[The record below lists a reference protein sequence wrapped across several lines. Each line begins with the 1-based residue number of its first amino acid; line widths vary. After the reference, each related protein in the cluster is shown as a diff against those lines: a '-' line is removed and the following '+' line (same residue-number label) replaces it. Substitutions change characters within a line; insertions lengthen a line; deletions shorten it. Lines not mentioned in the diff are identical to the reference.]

1 MFKNWKNKI
10 LNHEETPPKG
20 VWDSIS
26 AKMDEEDA
34 VHLPG
39 FVSKLNAYEVAP
51 PPAAWDNIANTLDD
65 EKVVAVN
72 RKNPKL
78 IILYRRV
85 AVAASVLLIITT
97 AILLNNKKA
106 PHKQDAIAKNIQQ
119 EKPVPVINTVPPT
132 VTDTI
137 TRSHPFEKSTIALHT
152 EKKKANILSPN
163 EDINASKDIDPIDYA
178 KTEAVP
184 LTNDPF
190 ANNKEKIRNSN
201 GTIVMDLDQL
211 GAPNTYVITSLG
223 PNGEERRVS
232 SKIAAYIGYL
242 NDKSPDTEEYLD
254 KIIKE
259 SSIWKA
265 RLKQWSDKL
274 INNSVSPSFSNYLDV
289 FELSNLLSEKK

>member
-1 MFKNWKNKI
+1 MFRNWKNRI
-10 LNHEETPPKG
+10 LNHEEIPPKG
-20 VWDSIS
+20 VWDSII
-26 AKMDEEDA
+26 AKMDEDDTA
-34 VHLPG
+34 LLPG
-39 FVSKLNAYEVAP
+39 FASKLNDYEVAP
-51 PPAAWDNIANTLDD
+51 PSAAWDNIVNTLDD
-65 EKVVAVN
+65 EKIVPVN

-78 IILYRRV
+78 IVLYRRM
-85 AVAASVLLIITT
+85 AVAASVLILITA

-106 PHKQDAIAKNIQQ
+106 PHTQDTIAKNIPQ
-119 EKPVPVINTVPPT
+119 EKPVPVTDTVRPT
-132 VTDTI
+132 VTGTV
-137 TRSHPFEKSTIALHT
+137 TGSHPAEKSTIALHI
-152 EKKKANILSPN
+152 EKKKTDTAFNENIN
-163 EDINASKDIDPIDYA
+163 VSKDVASIDYA
-178 KTEAVP
+178 KTEVVP

-190 ANNKEKIRNSN
+190 ADNKEKIRNSN
-201 GTIVMDLDQL
+201 GNIVMDLDQL

-259 SSIWKA
+259 SSFWKA